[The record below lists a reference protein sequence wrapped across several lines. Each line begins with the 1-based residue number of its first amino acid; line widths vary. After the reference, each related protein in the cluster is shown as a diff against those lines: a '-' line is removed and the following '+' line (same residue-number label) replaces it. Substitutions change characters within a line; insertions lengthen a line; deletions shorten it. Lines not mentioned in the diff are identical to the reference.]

1 MSGSD
6 FLVFYGCVLVV
17 MLACRCLPLLALKG
31 RPLSPRAAEALALIP
46 PAAFAALVANDL
58 FDPTAPLRAAPLL
71 AAAVVALVA
80 RRTGSLIWC
89 AVTGMVAYAPLAALG
104 LG

>member
-1 MSGSD
+1 MRSPVALGAYVPART
-6 FLVFYGCVLVV
+6 LVHAIDARAKLVLLVIATV
-17 MLACRCLPLLALKG
+17 E
-31 RPLSPRAAEALALIP
+31 S
-46 PAAFAALVANDL
+46 FAS
-58 FDPTAPLRAAPLL
+58 TAPVGLAV
-71 AAAVVALVA
+71 AAAGLVVALVA

>member
-1 MSGSD
+1 MSASD
-6 FLVFYGCVLVV
+6 FLAFYACALSV
-17 MLACRCLPLLALKG
+17 MLAFRCVPLLALKG
-31 RPLSPRAAEALALIP
+31 RQLSPRASEALALIP

-58 FDPTAPLRAAPLL
+58 FDPVAPLRPAPL
-71 AAAVVALVA
+71 AAAALVALVA

-89 AVTGMVAYAPLAALG
+89 AVTGMVAYATLAALG